1 VSAWAHHA
9 RDALKLHGY
18 SRGGAR
24 EAVIDYLD
32 GQSCATSAQEI
43 YRALRQAGRSIAMAS
58 VYRSLEALHGLNLV
72 QRVETGQGEGL
83 YEPVAP
89 SGEHHHHVICDDCE
103 RIVPFE
109 DPALEQAISSLAA
122 RVPFDVAGHDVVL
135 HGRCADCKQR
145 RTR

>member
-1 VSAWAHHA
+1 MSTWAEHA
-9 RDALKLHGY
+9 HSALKRHGY

-24 EAVIDYLD
+24 EAVIDFLD
-32 GQSCATSAQEI
+32 AQSCATSAQEI
-43 YRALRQAGRSIAMAS
+43 YRSLRDGGRAIAMAS
-58 VYRSLEALHGLNLV
+58 VYRSLEALHGLHLV

-89 SGEHHHHVICDDCE
+89 TGEHHHHVICDECE

-109 DPALEQAISSLAA
+109 DRALEHAIKRLAD

-135 HGRCADCKQR
+135 HGRCDDCKAR
-145 RTR
+145 GR